1 MVDSS
6 SRTGGQL
13 ATQRCYDVDR
23 SVGKPAGRLATTSN
37 PGAPV
42 EIVKNI
48 ALVLHFVGLASILG
62 AFLVQMSAPT
72 KRIDAAMFHGAL
84 TQLVTGIVLVGANE
98 MLDHDVNNPK
108 VGVKL
113 VVLLVITALVWRNRK
128 KDTVSTGIWGAVG
141 GLTLLNVVLA
151 VFW

>member
-1 MVDSS
+1 M
-6 SRTGGQL
+6 
-13 ATQRCYDVDR
+13 
-23 SVGKPAGRLATTSN
+23 
-37 PGAPV
+37 

-84 TQLVTGIVLVGANE
+84 TQLVTGVVLVGANE

-113 VVLLVITALVWRNRK
+113 VVLLVITALVWLNRK